1 MFDFQ
6 VSKHPHFD
14 DACRA
19 FAQRHNLADVAVEA
33 SMNVQMLRN
42 KLNPDQKHQ
51 LTCVDLMRLTDVTED
66 ASLLDALL
74 AQMHCLP
81 SVPVN
86 EMTADK
92 LDIYALKATAEVG
105 QLAAYAVSGGRMTA
119 GGRSALV
126 TSINAGVRYLSL
138 AALAVQARIHSNPTL
153 SSTVDALS
161 GITASIGLS

>member
-14 DACRA
+14 DACRS
-19 FAQRHNLADVAVEA
+19 FSLRHNLTDLAVSA
-33 SMNVQMLRN
+33 GMNVQMLRN
-42 KLNPDQKHQ
+42 KLNPEQKHQ
-51 LTCVDLMRLTDVTED
+51 LTCLDLMRLTDITED
-66 ASLLDALL
+66 ASLLDAVL
-74 AQMHCLP
+74 AQMYCLP

-86 EMTADK
+86 EMTVDK
-92 LDIYALKATAEVG
+92 LDVYALKATAEVG
-105 QLAAYAVSGGRMTA
+105 QLAAFAVSGDRMTA

-126 TSINAGVRYLSL
+126 TSINSGVRYLSL

-153 SSTVDALS
+153 SSTVDAVS

>member
-1 MFDFQ
+1 MFDFK

-19 FAQRHNLADVAVEA
+19 FALRHTLAEVAHDTG
-33 SMNVQMLRN
+33 MNVQMLRN
-42 KLNPDQKHQ
+42 KLNPEQKHQ
-51 LTCVDLMRLTDVTED
+51 LTCGDLMRLTDVTED

-92 LDIYALKATAEVG
+92 LDVYALKATAEVG
-105 QLAAYAVSGGRMTA
+105 QIAAFAVSDERMTA
-119 GGRSALV
+119 GCRSALV
-126 TSINAGVRYLSL
+126 TSINSGVRYLSL
-138 AALAVQARIHSNPTL
+138 AALAVQARIHTNPTL
-153 SSTVDALS
+153 SSTVDAVS